1 MIRTYYIRKATAKDL
16 DGIFAVINLNLDD
29 YFAPEA
35 IGFFLS
41 QWPEG
46 QFVAEAAPSW
56 TPLGAPA

>member
-46 QFVAEAAPSW
+46 QF
-56 TPLGAPA
+56 GRF